1 MQPTRVKIFTFVK
14 NINNIVF
21 VKTFFCYTVAEML
34 RQEMGFKKS
43 FARPDRHRSCIMLI
57 GAIWDDHTMLNF
69 RIEFEND
76 FARTEGYGAQGQDR
90 MKGTAQ
96 EGKTRKV
103 RRAR

>member
-21 VKTFFCYTVAEML
+21 VKTFFCYTVAEMP

-43 FARPDRHRSCIMLI
+43 FACPDRHRSCIMLI
-57 GAIWDDHTMLNF
+57 GAVWDDHTMLNF

-76 FARTEGYGAQGQDR
+76 FARTEGYGAQG
-90 MKGTAQ
+90 
-96 EGKTRKV
+96 
-103 RRAR
+103 